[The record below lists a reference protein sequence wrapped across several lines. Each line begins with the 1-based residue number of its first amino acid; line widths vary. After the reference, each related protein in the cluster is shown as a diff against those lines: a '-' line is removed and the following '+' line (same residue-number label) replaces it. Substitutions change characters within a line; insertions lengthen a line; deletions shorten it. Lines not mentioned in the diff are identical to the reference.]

1 MANFLIPPASLSRK
15 RMIKAQAW
23 NFYRSENKAA
33 VTKKFYSLD
42 ELQVSGLD
50 AKKKIFRYT
59 FRSFYKVVY
68 TDAASLNVLLLH
80 DRSPNRAV
88 MGPSTDLVE
97 FVTRM
102 PWCGEHGGETLRK
115 PFTMVYPFTCRNN
128 DDGSLSTWN
137 FKCVRVWFP
146 DRGYSVTVR
155 LPYHEVINVM
165 CPPFVVSTVSHDSE
179 SNMAGEFII

>member
-1 MANFLIPPASLSRK
+1 MNF
-15 RMIKAQAW
+15 
-23 NFYRSENKAA
+23 
-33 VTKKFYSLD
+33 KF
-42 ELQVSGLD
+42 QVWMP
-50 AKKKIFRYT
+50 KKKIFRYT

-146 DRGYSVTVR
+146 DRAYSVTVR